1 MELVIVPRICISR
14 NPDSTELDKFKQWTC
29 TLCVGTSIDT
39 EYSMY
44 SVFYGQSPLAVY
56 GKATVALN
64 SFLMSPEFIYP
75 IVEEFANRG

>member
-1 MELVIVPRICISR
+1 
-14 NPDSTELDKFKQWTC
+14 
-29 TLCVGTSIDT
+29 
-39 EYSMY
+39 MY

>member
-14 NPDSTELDKFKQWTC
+14 NPDSTELDEYKQWTC
-29 TLCVGTSIDT
+29 TLCVGTSIDAV
-39 EYSMY
+39 YSMY

-56 GKATVALN
+56 GKAIVALD

-75 IVEEFANRG
+75 LVEEFANRG